1 MKKLCK
7 TTLMMWLVFA
17 QLVLYLCGKLTHG
30 YSTFLS
36 WLHTF
41 LDFSA
46 PCSASNFYRNAP
58 LTLWTFIFQKWPF
71 SNYPNFWQWA
81 QLHTMFL
88 FDEFTFNTK
97 IQLNHSGM
105 CLIIYGLPNNC
116 CVPLSLFCVKSCLWC
131 GYRSIL
137 YI

>member
-58 LTLWTFIFQKWPF
+58 LTLNIYFPKVAIFKLPKTLTMGLT
-71 SNYPNFWQWA
+71 A
-81 QLHTMFL
+81 MFL